1 MPLYVWLIGLN
12 LRMTTSVNGRV
23 GTQKHK
29 LKVVFE
35 EPRKVRVFSD
45 EGFEMSID
53 LSKRSL
59 TTADDPYNCCGDR
72 FFLPP
77 AAITNNVTACCG
89 YWEQNKIKIDALD
102 QDNFAWLWLSIVSDF
117 RFF

>member
-1 MPLYVWLIGLN
+1 
-12 LRMTTSVNGRV
+12 
-23 GTQKHK
+23 

-59 TTADDPYNCCGDR
+59 TTADDPYCCCGDR

-89 YWEQNKIKIDALD
+89 YWEQNNIRIDALD
-102 QDNFAWLWLSIVSDF
+102 QDNFAWLWLSIVSPSEL